1 LQDLIDRHIIQCY
14 CQNKVE
20 EVFAQT
26 GEELILPK
34 SKPLVIQFTKPSSIT
49 QGRQPVVIQT
59 LFPFPYKNKNAVP

>member
-1 LQDLIDRHIIQCY
+1 
-14 CQNKVE
+14 VE